1 MSSKRR
7 VWMVGL
13 LFLLGLV
20 VVLAVGCT
28 GDGEEEEEGPA
39 EEEVIPVRVSTIEER
54 VETLRVNATSTIEAW
69 EQAMLAGQQ
78 GQRIMR
84 IDADEGDRVRRGE
97 VVAVMDDASLRQAQ
111 VELRTLERE
120 VERLR
125 RLVGIGA
132 VAQQQ
137 LDQTEAQ
144 LETVQNQIQVLEAN
158 TYLRSPITGVV
169 TGRFFVP
176 GEQFVITAQTPALLV
191 IQELERLKV
200 PMNVPERYFGTVEPG
215 MTARVQ
221 VDAHSDRVFE
231 GEVWRVQPTV
241 SPESRTFR
249 VEIELDNEERRLSPG
264 MFARLSLDVGERR
277 GFFIPRSAVTR
288 RPGQEPFVYVVD
300 PSGERVERREVREGE
315 RFEDLM
321 EIVGGLQAEEEV
333 VVEGMSRLS
342 EGMKVRIVEER

>member
-1 MSSKRR
+1 MSSRR
-7 VWMVGL
+7 WRSTVGL
-13 LFLLGLV
+13 LFLLGFMMA
-20 VVLAVGCT
+20 LALGCR
-28 GDGEEEEEGPA
+28 GGEEEEEEGPV
-39 EEEVIPVRVSTIEER
+39 EEEVIPVRVDTIEER

-78 GQRIMR
+78 GQRITR

-97 VVAVMDDASLRQAQ
+97 VVAVMDDANLRQAQ

-125 RLVGIGA
+125 RLVEIGA

-144 LETVQNQIQVLEAN
+144 LETVQNQIQVLESN
-158 TYLRSPITGVV
+158 TYLRAPISGVV

-176 GEQFVITAQTPALLV
+176 GEQFVVSAQTPALLV
-191 IQELERLKV
+191 IQELDRLKV
-200 PMNVPERYFGTVEPG
+200 PMSVPERYFGTVQPG
-215 MTARVQ
+215 MTARVR
-221 VDAHSDRVFE
+221 VDAHGDRVFE

-277 GFFIPRSAVTR
+277 GFFIPRSAVIR

-300 PSGERVERREVREGE
+300 QSGERVERRDVREGD
-315 RFEDLM
+315 RLEDLM
-321 EIVGGLQAEEEV
+321 EIVGGLQADDAV
-333 VVEGMSRLS
+333 VVEGMSRLAQGS
-342 EGMKVRIVEER
+342 KIRIVEER